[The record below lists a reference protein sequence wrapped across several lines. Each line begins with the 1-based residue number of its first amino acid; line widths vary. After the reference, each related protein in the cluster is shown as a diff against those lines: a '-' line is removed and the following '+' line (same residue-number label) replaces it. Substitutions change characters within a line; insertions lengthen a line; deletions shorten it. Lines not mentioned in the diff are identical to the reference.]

1 MSEKHTYEEIADS
14 YRLWAEYV
22 DPNGEMTEE
31 EFVLIPSSSGLRFL
45 LLVSGEGF
53 DSMGYKGGSRIFGFP
68 KSARFGCIPI
78 MDSFSLSRQNS
89 PLQSAN

>member
-45 LLVSGEGF
+45 
-53 DSMGYKGGSRIFGFP
+53 P
-68 KSARFGCIPI
+68 P
-78 MDSFSLSRQNS
+78 RQ
-89 PLQSAN
+89 QR